1 MILIKLSLFLNQ
13 IKSLEKRLRVTE
25 ERLHQERSDRANNL
39 SAVEDKLLTENARL
53 QVRASTSY
61 MCIQIF
67 LFSKI
72 NKIVVHL
79 NQSSPPEKLIIED

>member
-53 QVRASTSY
+53 QVREIHHTCVVQYLSSLQKLKSSSKFKFTSR
-61 MCIQIF
+61 I
-67 LFSKI
+67 I
-72 NKIVVHL
+72 NY
-79 NQSSPPEKLIIED
+79 